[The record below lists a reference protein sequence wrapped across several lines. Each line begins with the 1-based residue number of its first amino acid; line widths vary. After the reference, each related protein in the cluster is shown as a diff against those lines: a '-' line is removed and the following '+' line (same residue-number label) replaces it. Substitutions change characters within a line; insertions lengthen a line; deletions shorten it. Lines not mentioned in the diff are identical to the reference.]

1 MRTIK
6 FRGKSIMPIDEMN
19 RFGIPHENGWVTGN
33 LVKNGERP
41 MIVDDILEE
50 IEESIYPTWWV
61 VVDSDS
67 VGQYTG
73 LLDKNSREIYEGYIG
88 WDEHYECYGIATFVE
103 GKFMYVWDSIC
114 EDLVEVHDS
123 IEIIGNIYDDKHL
136 LER

>member
-1 MRTIK
+1 
-6 FRGKSIMPIDEMN
+6 MPIDEMN
-19 RFGIPHENGWVTGN
+19 RIGIPHENGWVTGN

-73 LLDKNSREIYEGYIG
+73 LTDKNGCE
-88 WDEHYECYGIATFVE
+88 
-103 GKFMYVWDSIC
+103 IC
-114 EDLVEVHDS
+114 EGDVLLQAQHVSYYIKFIKGCYYAVSVNKVQRINWDPVLLKDMYLDNRK
-123 IEIIGNIYDDKHL
+123 IIGNIYDDKHL
-136 LER
+136 LESGS